1 MGDSDWQ
8 NESCRFIGSRVE
20 WDFVQKKK
28 KKKVVW
34 EKKNK
39 LLYSHFNSIKSDLV
53 FMQAKT
59 YKNVL

>member
-28 KKKVVW
+28 KKSCLG
-34 EKKNK
+34 EKNK